1 MPTTTYHVVPS
12 GDQWAV
18 KREGAEQNS
27 RVTDSQDDAVD
38 IAESFA
44 RNQAPA
50 RVVVHNDNG
59 QIATQTAFE
68 PTDSAPS
75 SAGSIV
81 KHPAFALGV
90 GLAAGLV
97 GLTIFATQ
105 SDWGRSRERP
115 WR

>member
-1 MPTTTYHVVPS
+1 MPTTTYHVVPA

-18 KREGAEQNS
+18 KREGADQNS
-27 RVTDSQDDAVD
+27 RVTDSQDDAVH

-44 RNQAPA
+44 KTQAPA
-50 RVVVHNDNG
+50 RVVVHDDNG
-59 QIATQTAFE
+59 QISTQTAFE
-68 PTDSAPS
+68 PADDS

-81 KHPAFALGV
+81 KHPAFILGV